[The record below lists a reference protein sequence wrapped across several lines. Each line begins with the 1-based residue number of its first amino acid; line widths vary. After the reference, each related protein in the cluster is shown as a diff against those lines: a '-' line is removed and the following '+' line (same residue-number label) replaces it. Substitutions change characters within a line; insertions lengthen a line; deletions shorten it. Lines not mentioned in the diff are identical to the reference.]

1 MTKRPA
7 QDKAILVP
15 DAELSVLKVLW
26 ERGPAPIRDIT
37 EILYPGGET
46 SHYATVQKLLDRL
59 QDRGCVARRREG
71 RINVYSATVERAD
84 LIRERLREAADK
96 LCEGSLSPLLTHLV
110 DPGRLTSEEI
120 QTLRDLIDRLDEG
133 RR

>member
-1 MTKRPA
+1 MTQRPA
-7 QDKAILVP
+7 HGKAILVP

-26 ERGPAPIRDIT
+26 ERGPAPIREIA

-59 QDRGCVARRREG
+59 QGRGCVARRREG
-71 RINVYSATVERAD
+71 RINVYSASVERAD

-96 LCEGSLSPLLTHLV
+96 LCEGSLAPLLTHLV
-110 DPGRLTSEEI
+110 DPGRLTAEEI